1 MWDRIWIN
9 GNLATLTGGADDG
22 YGVLRDG
29 ALAVE
34 GDKITWVGARKDLP
48 DAPDALAHEVIDLD
62 GAWITPGLIDC
73 HTHLV
78 YGGNRADE
86 FEKRLNGVSYEEIA
100 KAGGGIRSS
109 VNATRAASEETLLA
123 AAQKRLNALLREG
136 VTTVEIK
143 SGYGLR
149 TGDEA
154 KMLRVAR
161 RLGIENAVDVVT
173 TFLGAHALPPEFQGD
188 ADGYI
193 DLVCD
198 EMLPAIAKENLADA
212 VDAFCE
218 NIAFDTTQTRKVFE
232 AAKKLGLPV
241 KLHAEQLSDQKGA
254 VLAADYNALSADH
267 LEYLGEDGVKAMA
280 ASGTVAVLLPGAFY
294 CLRET
299 KLPPLDELRASGV
312 DIALATDSNPGT
324 SPAVSLLLMMNMAC
338 TLFRMTPQECLAG
351 ITRNAA
357 KALGR
362 GKTHGTLEVGKV
374 ADLALWDIESPAELA
389 YMIGANPC
397 IGVVKNGRDRVL

>member
-161 RLGIENAVDVVT
+161 RLGVENAVDVVT

-198 EMLPAIAKENLADA
+198 EMLPAIAREKLADA

-232 AAKKLGLPV
+232 AAKKTWPAGETACRTAQRP
-241 KLHAEQLSDQKGA
+241 KGRGAGRRLQCA
-254 VLAADYNALSADH
+254 VGRSSGISRRRWREGNGGIGHGGGFAAR
-267 LEYLGEDGVKAMA
+267 GI
-280 ASGTVAVLLPGAFY
+280 LLP
-294 CLRET
+294 
-299 KLPPLDELRASGV
+299 S
-312 DIALATDSNPGT
+312 
-324 SPAVSLLLMMNMAC
+324 
-338 TLFRMTPQECLAG
+338 
-351 ITRNAA
+351 RNKAA
-357 KALGR
+357 A
-362 GKTHGTLEVGKV
+362 
-374 ADLALWDIESPAELA
+374 A
-389 YMIGANPC
+389 
-397 IGVVKNGRDRVL
+397 